1 MCGENHSQFPCFSLN
16 LESQNDRKNQL
27 EGCQTPL
34 TVYQQRKSILCLL
47 GCQQDTEFC
56 QLSPVVSLDHKVG
69 PDPDP
74 KSDVEFDLEPVPP
87 VVFDLDPDPK
97 SDVEFDLEPVP
108 PVVFDP
114 DPDPKSDVEFDLEPM
129 PPVVF
134 DPDPDPKSDVE

>member
-1 MCGENHSQFPCFSLN
+1 M
-16 LESQNDRKNQL
+16 
-27 EGCQTPL
+27 
-34 TVYQQRKSILCLL
+34 L

-74 KSDVEFDLEPVPP
+74 KL
-87 VVFDLDPDPK
+87 
-97 SDVEFDLEPVP
+97 DVEFDLEPVP

-114 DPDPKSDVEFDLEPM
+114 DPKSEVEFDLELVSSVESDLDHEVGPDPDPKSEVEFDLELV

-134 DPDPDPKSDVE
+134 DPDPDPKRLGKEAPIRWKWRTR